1 MVTKIRLIQD
11 IFDDMENDVNIFSKN
26 VKALNNDDFKILVK
40 SFLYKQDTR
49 ASRLLS
55 KYFKG
60 DTLTNFLDVYALQ
73 QQAGLELL
81 ETEAKKRGLLWKK

>member
-1 MVTKIRLIQD
+1 MVPKIRSIQD
-11 IFDDMENDVNIFSKN
+11 IFDDMDNDVSIFAKN
-26 VKALNNDDFKILVK
+26 AEALNNDDFKILVK

-55 KYFKG
+55 KHFKC

-73 QQAGLELL
+73 QQTGLEIL
-81 ETEAKKRGLLWKK
+81 ETEAKKRGLL

>member
-1 MVTKIRLIQD
+1 MVTKIRSIQD

-40 SFLYKQDTR
+40 SFLYKQDMR

-55 KYFKG
+55 KHFKG
-60 DTLTNFLDVYALQ
+60 DILNNFIDMYALQ
-73 QQAGLELL
+73 QNKGLEILQS
-81 ETEAKKRGLLWKK
+81 EAKKRGLL

>member
-1 MVTKIRLIQD
+1 MVTKIRSIQD

-49 ASRLLS
+49 ASRLLC
-55 KYFKG
+55 KHFKG

-81 ETEAKKRGLLWKK
+81 ETEAKKRGLV